1 MWKTWL
7 SFQSSS
13 CSEYSDSEG
22 YSQDVVWSFWYE
34 PLVKE
39 EEPIPRL
46 CVVDEAGAKIET
58 WVWYLHLKSWL
69 SQFPTRRF
77 TETVLMGFGIS
88 SAHTEYLGLS
98 HVMKSIWEKHSDSP
112 KMLVECDSYEITK
125 FRTLSMHTAFRLTKF
140 AIAEHLCLMNRTPK
154 TDIRLGGSVGERGL
168 GLNQPLPIV
177 NKFHCITWGGQD
189 GPPLSAIPQDIE
201 ESLGCG
207 RRPQKHTK
215 WSLGVSKNRGKHP
228 QNGWFYNGKPY

>member
-88 SAHTEYLGLS
+88 SAHTEYLDWA
-98 HVMKSIWEKHSDSP
+98 MWWSP
-112 KMLVECDSYEITK
+112 YERSTQ
-125 FRTLSMHTAFRLTKF
+125 TAQKCWL
-140 AIAEHLCLMNRTPK
+140 NVTP
-154 TDIRLGGSVGERGL
+154 T
-168 GLNQPLPIV
+168 
-177 NKFHCITWGGQD
+177 
-189 GPPLSAIPQDIE
+189 
-201 ESLGCG
+201 
-207 RRPQKHTK
+207 RPQNSGHWACTLLPPNKIC
-215 WSLGVSKNRGKHP
+215 NRGAFVP
-228 QNGWFYNGKPY
+228 